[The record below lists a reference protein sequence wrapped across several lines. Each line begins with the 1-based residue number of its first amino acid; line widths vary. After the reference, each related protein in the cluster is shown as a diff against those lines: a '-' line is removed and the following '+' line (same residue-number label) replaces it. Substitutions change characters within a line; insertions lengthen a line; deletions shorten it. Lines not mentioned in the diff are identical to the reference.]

1 MMSEIVSF
9 LPAFVTGLLL
19 GGVFFGGL
27 WWTVKK
33 GLGSKNPA
41 LWFIVSL
48 LIRTTITVGGFYLIA
63 AGSWQKLL
71 ACLSS
76 FLIVRLIMTRFSYT
90 PPAAQPTPIS
100 EETHHAP

>member
-1 MMSEIVSF
+1 MMSEIVLF

-19 GGVFFGGL
+19 GGIFFGGL

-41 LWFIVSL
+41 LWFIASL
-48 LIRTTITVGGFYLIA
+48 LIRTTITVSGFYWVA

-71 ACLSS
+71 ACLSG
-76 FLIVRLIMTRFSYT
+76 FLIVRFIITRFTHSPTANST
-90 PPAAQPTPIS
+90 PLN
-100 EETHHAP
+100 EESHHAP